1 MGKKH
6 KYFWLVLAV
15 LIAVSTSA
23 TVALRTPSHSRLCDL
38 KSSDLYGKVA
48 NSHPLP
54 HNVKSVV
61 LCHLHADFGQGEGAW
76 VKSFDVP
83 QPRKFANLINQAK
96 RSSGIA
102 CAVGFSD
109 SALMV
114 ATLTNDQRAV
124 LHQINCGPLLS
135 SYSSLSFEMPA
146 AAIAVL
152 KKLDPTFNWNL

>member
-1 MGKKH
+1 MGKKR

-23 TVALRTPSHSRLCDL
+23 AVALWTPSHSRLCDL

-54 HNVKSVV
+54 NNVKSVV
-61 LCHLHADFGQGEGAW
+61 LCHLHSDFGGGDGAW

-83 QPRKFANLINQAK
+83 QPRKFANLLNQAK

-109 SALMV
+109 SALII
-114 ATLTNDQRAV
+114 ATLTNGERVV
-124 LHQINCGPLLS
+124 LNQINCGPLLS

-146 AAIAVL
+146 AAQAVL

>member
-1 MGKKH
+1 MGKRR
-6 KYFWLVLAV
+6 KYLWLVLAV

-23 TVALRTPSHSRLCDL
+23 AVALRTPSHSRLCDL

-54 HNVKSVV
+54 NGVKSVV
-61 LCHLHADFGQGEGAW
+61 LCHLHSDFGGGDGAW

-83 QPRKFANLINQAK
+83 QPGKFATLVNRAK
-96 RSSGIA
+96 VGSGITCLVA
-102 CAVGFSD
+102 FSD
-109 SALMV
+109 SVRLV
-114 ATLTNDQRAV
+114 VTLETGERV
-124 LHQINCGPLLS
+124 FLEPMNCGPLVS

-146 AAIAVL
+146 PAKAVL